1 MRNYKVKTIIALSR
15 GLEVL
20 RALQEMRAAS
30 LHDLHRATRLSKSTL
45 TRIVFTLY
53 QQGLIWQRMADGAY
67 LPSHSL
73 QQRGQLDDADWLVE
87 IACPALEQLCEKVPW
102 PSVLTIPRLDYAEV
116 LETNSRRSYFD
127 VIPVTPVGFRANLL
141 RSASGRA
148 YLAFCPES
156 EREAVLRRLRE
167 RGEPGNEKARDVKWV
182 RQLVE
187 TTRQRGYST
196 RDPDF
201 GGHYFKTRQDYDDQ
215 RNSIA
220 VPILVSG
227 QVLGC
232 INLTWKEK
240 LMTLTQAVERHL
252 NTLRAAVNFVE
263 QRAKAEGV
271 GTVSV
276 KSSNRPVRND
286 PRDGKVR
293 KKAIPGSRLAPPPKN
308 YAGPR

>member
-1 MRNYKVKTIIALSR
+1 MRNYKVKPIIALSR

-30 LHDLHRATRLSKSTL
+30 LHDLHRATQLSKSTL

-53 QQGLIWQRMADGAY
+53 QQGLIWQRMVDGAY
-67 LPSHSL
+67 LPSHLL

-87 IACPALEQLCEKVPW
+87 IACPALEQLCQKVPW
-102 PSVLTIPRLDYAEV
+102 PSVLTIPRLDHVEV
-116 LETNSRRSYFD
+116 LETNSPRSYFD
-127 VIPVTPVGFRANLL
+127 VIPVAPVGFRANLL

-182 RQLVE
+182 QQLVE
-187 TTRQRGYST
+187 ATRQRGYST

-201 GGHYFKTRQDYDDQ
+201 GGHYFKTRRDYDDQ

-220 VPILVSG
+220 MPILVNG

-252 NTLRAAVNFVE
+252 NTLRAAVNSVE
-263 QRAKAEGV
+263 QRARTEGV
-271 GTVSV
+271 GAVAV
-276 KSSNRPVRND
+276 KSSNRPIGD
-286 PRDGKVR
+286 DARDGRVR
-293 KKAIPGSRLAPPPKN
+293 KKAVPGSRLASS
-308 YAGPR
+308 PRNHPGTR